1 MAEHRFHRPSLP
13 YRFCVF
19 YKKLNQPADR
29 GDFSRTDSGARREAK
44 YHLRKSL
51 SLRKSYAGFRRLFTI
66 RLHKMTYWIKVKA
79 AQHVLGPKYLIK
91 HVSTNASHCLIDLEH
106 YVLVVT
112 FFIFLVSQ

>member
-19 YKKLNQPADR
+19 YNKLNQRADR
-29 GDFSRTDSGARREAK
+29 GDFSRTDSGARRQAK

-51 SLRKSYAGFRRLFTI
+51 SLQKSYAGFRLLRAI
-66 RLHKMTYWIKVKA
+66 RFHKVTSWIKVA
-79 AQHVLGPKYLIK
+79 SSQHVLSPKYLVK
-91 HVSTNASHCLIDLEH
+91 HVSTDASHRLIDLEH

-112 FFIFLVSQ
+112 FFILLV